1 MVLAIWIATR
11 VQALHA
17 SVELCIALIV
27 AALLAAIFRW
37 LRGARIAD
45 ISDGP
50 ILRAFF
56 LARFT
61 VTPAVFLLGIASA
74 IAWLLGS
81 TLTATLWLATQYA
94 LVYGVQAI
102 LLTSIAL
109 ELALGMKGAHRDPP
123 LDS

>member
-1 MVLAIWIATR
+1 MVLAIWVAARLQI
-11 VQALHA
+11 LHA
-17 SVELCIALIV
+17 SVAVLIALIV
-27 AALLAAIFRW
+27 AAAIAAIFRW
-37 LRGARIAD
+37 LRGAKVAD
-45 ISDGP
+45 VCDGR

-61 VTPAVFLLGIASA
+61 VTPAVFLLGLASA
-74 IAWLLGS
+74 IFWLLGS
-81 TLTATLWLATQYA
+81 SLTATLWLATQYA

-109 ELALGMKGAHRDPP
+109 DVALGLKGPHRDPP